1 MPHILSEQ
9 AHEEARRQLM
19 RNEGLVRMLHDSASG
34 QWHYSADACA
44 EAGNARYPVYDDKDA
59 KRIWLPD
66 GTMSYEKWAKTLQG
80 KPTLGYGMRYDLL
93 SPELRQEYIDAKGAV
108 SMEWILAG
116 LDSHIDTIMAQVIK
130 RHPKIAEMNPQQ
142 QGALASFFYNLGP
155 SPANKETLEAAL
167 AANDIAKIHSA
178 LALHNKMGGKIPQGL
193 VAQRERERAPFGKE
207 AVVSQDNAHDT
218 YTIQAGD
225 TLWKLWKS
233 NAKPNESWEAFAAR
247 IKSANPMVNPDN
259 LKVGAKINL
268 V

>member
-34 QWHYSADACA
+34 QWHYSADAYA
-44 EAGNARYPVYDDKDA
+44 EAENARYPVYDDKDA

-93 SPELRQEYIDAKGAV
+93 ADVLKKEYVDAKGAV
-108 SMEWILAG
+108 SMKWILSG
-116 LDSHIDTIMAQVIK
+116 LDSHIDAIMAQVLK
-130 RHPKIAEMNPQQ
+130 RHPKIAEMNPRQ

-167 AANDIAKIHSA
+167 AANDFAKIHNA
-178 LALHNKMGGKIPQGL
+178 LALYNKMGGKVLQGL
-193 VAQRERERAPFGKE
+193 VARRERERAPF
-207 AVVSQDNAHDT
+207 ATNATMQQNDNASVHT
-218 YTIQAGD
+218 VQPGD

-233 NAKPNESWEAFAAR
+233 HAKQNESWEAFAAR
-247 IKSANPMVNPDN
+247 VKSANPTVNPDN
-259 LKVGAKINL
+259 LKIGTKINL